1 MLMRNIENT
10 LNLTVIFRDKRS
22 IKEMK
27 SENLKNI
34 ENKQK
39 F

>member
-22 IKEMK
+22 IKEM
-27 SENLKNI
+27 NLKNI